1 MNKEYIINH
10 FINLYYKSFNDID
23 LASDDKEYIEHIS
36 ISETLDIVCSF
47 LNEYDKELYNIFMNV
62 MSFNRESIIFVS
74 NELSNNSSSLNSN
87 SNKITINVRNNIE
100 DVFAIVH
107 EFMHYVDATK
117 AKNKENSIY
126 SETSSITIELFL
138 HKYLSDNKIH
148 LLDSNNYIF
157 NKLKNYFF
165 DAIYV
170 KYYFFKRSISGVE
183 LINLLPKGKYQKF
196 IEKEVNELDS
206 PYKNLFLKYYYLFDE
221 RIKNDGLMAKHFI
234 KRNYNYL
241 LGLYLG
247 TYLLNK
253 NDKKLISD
261 INKASYSDD
270 VIVPTFDIREVSK
283 SFDSYISKLLKVNS
297 ELNLPLKIYN
307 ISNFGELMYRI
318 MVNGP
323 TELKYINEPTYYYIP
338 LNDSI
343 DIVGDFFK
351 SYDMQLYNAFV
362 NMMKFDKY
370 SFEFKYNEN
379 KYSHDGSCM
388 YIEDGRINLE
398 YCNDM
403 TDIIDLVHEFGHK
416 IDYTYCDYNN
426 LTAVNFTETTPI
438 TFELYL
444 YKFLMKNNYCIQD
457 AHMTFYNKVMY
468 LTENA
473 YKCYFIYFLMKTY
486 SVPLF
491 GIQYLDINKNDFIS
505 KVSGLPKNIQ
515 NILISKFDEYLEI
528 IKSKKDE
535 IYDYLLFNI
544 PYCYAILLAPYL
556 YKINDKELI
565 KDINTTSYLI
575 NNHVKGLD
583 ETEMDKAFKE
593 LINELESVDYS
604 KLVEHI
610 K

>member
-23 LASDDKEYIEHIS
+23 LANDDKEYIEHIS

-47 LNEYDKELYNIFMNV
+47 LNEYDKELYNIFMNI

-87 SNKITINVRNNIE
+87 SNKITINVKNNIE

-107 EFMHYVDATK
+107 EFMHYVDATE

-148 LLDSNNYIF
+148 SLDSNNYIF
-157 NKLKNYFF
+157 NKLKNYFI

-170 KYYFFKRSISGVE
+170 KYYSFKRSISGIE

-196 IEKEVNELDS
+196 IEKEINELDN
-206 PYKNLFLKYYYLFDE
+206 PCKDLFLKYYHLFDE

-247 TYLLNK
+247 AYLLNK

-283 SFDSYISKLLKVNS
+283 SFDNYISKFLKMNS
-297 ELNLPLKIYN
+297 KLNLPLKTYN

-318 MVNGP
+318 INNVPENFNFVIEP
-323 TELKYINEPTYYYIP
+323 TEYYIP
-338 LNDSI
+338 LNETIS
-343 DIVGDFFK
+343 VTEEFFK
-351 SYDMQLYNAFV
+351 WYDVNLYNAFA
-362 NMMKFDKY
+362 NIMHFDKR
-370 SFEFKYNEN
+370 SIEFKYNEN
-379 KYSHDGSCM
+379 KYIHDKSCM
-388 YIEDGRINLE
+388 YVEDGKIYLE

-403 TDIIDLVHEFGHK
+403 SDVTDLVHEFGHK
-416 IDYTYCDYNN
+416 IDCTYCDNN
-426 LTAVNFTETTPI
+426 HENAINFTEVLPI
-438 TFELYL
+438 TLELYL
-444 YKFLMKNNYCIQD
+444 YKFLKNDVYARDTQLVIFNEFSYTID
-457 AHMTFYNKVMY
+457 K
-468 LTENA
+468 A
-473 YKCYFIYFLMKTY
+473 YMCYFISFLMQTY
-486 SVPLF
+486 NIPLF
-491 GIQYLDINKNDFIS
+491 NIQYLDIDKKDFETKID
-505 KVSGLPKNIQ
+505 KLPKHIQ
-515 NILISKFDEYLEI
+515 NNFKLKFDEYIDI

-535 IYDYLLFNI
+535 IYDFILYNI
-544 PYCYAILLAPYL
+544 HYAYADLLAPYL
-556 YKINDKELI
+556 CKLDDKDLI
-565 KDINTTSYLI
+565 RYISRTSYLI
-575 NNHVKGLD
+575 NDSVKNLD
-583 ETEMDKAFKE
+583 ENEMNKAFKE
-593 LINELESVDYS
+593 FIYELQKFDYD
-604 KLVEHI
+604 KTNGYT

>member
-1 MNKEYIINH
+1 M
-10 FINLYYKSFNDID
+10 
-23 LASDDKEYIEHIS
+23 S
-36 ISETLDIVCSF
+36 I
-47 LNEYDKELYNIFMNV
+47 
-62 MSFNRESIIFVS
+62 
-74 NELSNNSSSLNSN
+74 
-87 SNKITINVRNNIE
+87 
-100 DVFAIVH
+100 
-107 EFMHYVDATK
+107 
-117 AKNKENSIY
+117 
-126 SETSSITIELFL
+126 
-138 HKYLSDNKIH
+138 
-148 LLDSNNYIF
+148 
-157 NKLKNYFF
+157 
-165 DAIYV
+165 
-170 KYYFFKRSISGVE
+170 VE
-183 LINLLPKGKYQKF
+183 LRK
-196 IEKEVNELDS
+196 
-206 PYKNLFLKYYYLFDE
+206 
-221 RIKNDGLMAKHFI
+221 KNDGLMAKHFI
-234 KRNYNYL
+234 KRNYSYL

-261 INKASYSDD
+261 INKASYNDD
-270 VIVPTFDIREVSK
+270 VIVPTFDIKEVSK

-323 TELKYINEPTYYYIP
+323 TELKYIDEPTYYYIP

-351 SYDMQLYNAFV
+351 SYDIQLYNAFV

-388 YIEDGRINLE
+388 YIEDGRIHLE

-444 YKFLMKNNYCIQD
+444 YKFLMKYNYCIQD
-457 AHMTFYNKVMY
+457 AHMIFYNKVMY

-505 KVSGLPKNIQ
+505 KVSGLPNNIQ
-515 NILISKFDEYLEI
+515 NILISKFDEYIEI

-565 KDINTTSYLI
+565 KDINRTSYLI
-575 NNHVKGLD
+575 NDHVKGLD
-583 ETEMDKAFKE
+583 ETEMGKAFKE